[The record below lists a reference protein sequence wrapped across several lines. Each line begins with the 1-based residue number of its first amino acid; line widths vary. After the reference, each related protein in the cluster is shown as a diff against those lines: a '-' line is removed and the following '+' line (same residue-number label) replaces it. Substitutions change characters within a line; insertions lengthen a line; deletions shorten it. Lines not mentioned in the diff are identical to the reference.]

1 MDDEMHG
8 ALALL
13 RQRSF
18 VEIGCQSML
27 KPVNQTHFQFTCSE
41 LDRRRIVNTC
51 SVVVVVVELDRRQLR
66 LLVELDDCLQG
77 YCCFAG

>member
-1 MDDEMHG
+1 MNNIYFCARKYFCQCSACH
-8 ALALL
+8 
-13 RQRSF
+13 
-18 VEIGCQSML
+18 VETSQPNPF
-27 KPVNQTHFQFTCSE
+27 PVHLQLFRRE